1 MRKQCVPDALSPPP
15 PRLGMRLTFF
25 LVPTVTTQAIHNDP
39 NLVDTRRLFQQD
51 CPPSLLEL
59 TIWH

>member
-15 PRLGMRLTFF
+15 PRLGMGLTFF

-39 NLVDTRRLFQQD
+39 NLVDTR
-51 CPPSLLEL
+51 
-59 TIWH
+59 